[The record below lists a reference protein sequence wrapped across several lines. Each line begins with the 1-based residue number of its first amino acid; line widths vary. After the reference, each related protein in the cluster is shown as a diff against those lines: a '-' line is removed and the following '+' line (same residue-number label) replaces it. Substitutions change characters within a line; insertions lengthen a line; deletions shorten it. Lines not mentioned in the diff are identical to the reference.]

1 MTKMKALGLL
11 IIGALLTIF
20 IIQNWQQPSPPV
32 QFLGYQF
39 LPLPQAV
46 IILGFLLLGFLAG
59 WLTHVFMA
67 SKSQQ
72 ETPPEQHRE
81 S

>member
-1 MTKMKALGLL
+1 MTRMKGLGFL

-20 IIQNWQQPSPPV
+20 IVQNWQHPTPPV

-46 IILGFLLLGFLAG
+46 IILGSLLLGFLAG
-59 WLTHVFMA
+59 WLTHVLIVRR
-67 SKSQQ
+67 SQQ
-72 ETPPEQHRE
+72 ENPPGHSGE

>member
-1 MTKMKALGLL
+1 MTKMKALGFL
-11 IIGALLTIF
+11 IVGALLTIF
-20 IIQNWQQPSPPV
+20 IVQNWQQPSPPV
-32 QFLGYQF
+32 RFLGYQF

-59 WLTHVFMA
+59 WVTHVFIVK
-67 SKSQQ
+67 KSQQ
-72 ETPPEQHRE
+72 EITPEHPGE

>member
-1 MTKMKALGLL
+1 MTKMKAIGFLVV
-11 IIGALLTIF
+11 GALLTIF
-20 IIQNWQQPSPPV
+20 IVQNWQQPSPPV

-39 LPLPQAV
+39 LPLPQSV

-59 WLTHVFMA
+59 WVTHVFIA
-67 SKSQQ
+67 KKSHQDILPVQ
-72 ETPPEQHRE
+72 PGE

>member
-11 IIGALLTIF
+11 FIGALLTIF

-39 LPLPQAV
+39 LPLPQAF

-59 WLTHVFMA
+59 WVAHVFIVR
-67 SKSQQ
+67 KSQH
-72 ETPPEQHRE
+72 ENPPEQPRQ

>member
-1 MTKMKALGLL
+1 MKAFGLL
-11 IIGALLTIF
+11 VIGALLTIF

-39 LPLPQAV
+39 LPLPQSV
-46 IILGFLLLGFLAG
+46 IILGFFLVGFLAG
-59 WLTHVFMA
+59 WVTHVFIVRR
-67 SKSQQ
+67 SQQ
-72 ETPPEQHRE
+72 EIPPGQPRE

>member
-1 MTKMKALGLL
+1 MTKMKAIVLL
-11 IIGALLTIF
+11 VVGALLTIF

-32 QFLGYQF
+32 QFLGFHF
-39 LPLPQAV
+39 LPLPQSV

-59 WLTHVFMA
+59 WVAHVFLVR
-67 SKSQQ
+67 KSQQ
-72 ETPPEQHRE
+72 ESPADQHGE

>member
-1 MTKMKALGLL
+1 MTKIKAIGLL
-11 IIGALLTIF
+11 IVGALLTIF
-20 IIQNWQQPSPPV
+20 IIQNWQQPTPPV

-59 WLTHVFMA
+59 WVTHVVIVN
-67 SKSQQ
+67 KSQR
-72 ETPPEQHRE
+72 ETPPEQHRD

>member
-11 IIGALLTIF
+11 VVGALLTIF

-32 QFLGYQF
+32 QLLGFHF
-39 LPLPQAV
+39 LPLPQSV

-59 WLTHVFMA
+59 WVTHVFIVK
-67 SKSQQ
+67 KSQQ
-72 ETPPEQHRE
+72 EIPADQPRE

>member
-1 MTKMKALGLL
+1 MKAFGLL
-11 IIGALLTIF
+11 FIGALLTIF

-39 LPLPQAV
+39 LPLPQSV
-46 IILGFLLLGFLAG
+46 IILGFFLVGFLAG
-59 WLTHVFMA
+59 WLTHVFLVR
-67 SKSQQ
+67 KSQQ
-72 ETPPEQHRE
+72 EIPPEQPRE

>member
-11 IIGALLTIF
+11 VVGALLTIF
-20 IIQNWQQPSPPV
+20 IIQNWQQPTPPV

-39 LPLPQAV
+39 LPLPQSV
-46 IILGFLLLGFLAG
+46 IILGSLLLGFLAG
-59 WLTHVFMA
+59 WVAHVFMVR
-67 SKSQQ
+67 KSQQ
-72 ETPPEQHRE
+72 EFPSGQHEE

>member
-1 MTKMKALGLL
+1 MTKMKAIGLL
-11 IIGALLTIF
+11 VIGALLTIF

-59 WLTHVFMA
+59 WVTHVFIV

-72 ETPPEQHRE
+72 ATPPEQHRE

>member
-1 MTKMKALGLL
+1 MTKMKAIGLL
-11 IIGALLTIF
+11 VIGALLTIF

-46 IILGFLLLGFLAG
+46 IILVFLLLGFLAG
-59 WLTHVFMA
+59 WVAHVFVVR
-67 SKSQQ
+67 KSQQ
-72 ETPPEQHRE
+72 DIPPERPGE

>member
-1 MTKMKALGLL
+1 MTKMKAIGLL
-11 IIGALLTIF
+11 VVGALLTIF

-46 IILGFLLLGFLAG
+46 IILGCLLLGFLAG
-59 WLTHVFMA
+59 WVTHVFVVR
-67 SKSQQ
+67 KSQHENLPGQ
-72 ETPPEQHRE
+72 PRE

>member
-1 MTKMKALGLL
+1 MTKMKAIGFLVV
-11 IIGALLTIF
+11 GALLTIF
-20 IIQNWQQPSPPV
+20 IVQNWQQPSPPV

-59 WLTHVFMA
+59 WVTHIFIVR
-67 SKSQQ
+67 KSQQ
-72 ETPPEQHRE
+72 ENQPEPPRE
-81 S
+81 A